1 MNTFK
6 LKIITPDGSFYDSD
20 AYQLSL
26 KSIDG
31 EISILAGH
39 IPYLTAV
46 GMGECRV
53 YTSPGGA
60 PMRAACCGGML
71 KVSKEGVL
79 LAPTTFEWAQDIDS
93 ERAQSAKE
101 RAEAAL
107 SGNPSEADK
116 RIATQKLARAAVRL
130 KVAAASGKNN

>member
-1 MNTFK
+1 
-6 LKIITPDGSFYDSD
+6 
-20 AYQLSL
+20 
-26 KSIDG
+26 
-31 EISILAGH
+31 
-39 IPYLTAV
+39 
-46 GMGECRV
+46 
-53 YTSPGGA
+53 
-60 PMRAACCGGML
+60 MRAACCGGML

-79 LAPTTFEWAQDIDS
+79 LAPTTFEWADDIDS
-93 ERAQSAKE
+93 ARAQSAKE